1 MASLNTFLPIKRAIN
16 AVRLFVWNR
25 LWGMHV
31 DPTALISLSAKLDK
45 TNPGGVHIGAY
56 TVVTFGATILAH
68 DMTRRLR
75 LDTRIGSNCFI
86 GGRAIVMPG
95 ITVGDGSI
103 VAAGAVV
110 TKDVPSRSIVA
121 GNPAR
126 VIQSDIEVGRYGVLM
141 SAINRPPG
149 ETGRR

>member
-1 MASLNTFLPIKRAIN
+1 LASLNTFLPVKRAIN
-16 AVRLFVWNR
+16 AVRRFVWNR
-25 LWGMHV
+25 LWGMDVH
-31 DPTALISLSAKLDK
+31 PTALISLSAKLDK
-45 TNPGGVHIGAY
+45 TNPAGVHIGAY

-75 LDTRIGSNCFI
+75 LDTRIGENCFI

-110 TKDVPSRSIVA
+110 TKDVPPRSIVA

-126 VIQSDIEVGRYGVLM
+126 VIQSDVEVGRYGVLR
-141 SAINRPPG
+141 SVIERDTQQTSKG
-149 ETGRR
+149 

>member
-1 MASLNTFLPIKRAIN
+1 MASLNNFLPVKHAIN
-16 AVRLFVWNR
+16 ALRRFVWNR
-25 LWGMHV
+25 IWGMDVH
-31 DPTALISLSAKLDK
+31 PTALISLSAKLDK
-45 TNPGGVHIGAY
+45 TNPRGVHIGAY
-56 TVVTFGATILAH
+56 TVVTFGATILSH

-75 LDTRIGSNCFI
+75 LDTRIGNNCFI

-110 TKDVPSRSIVA
+110 TKDVPPRSIVA

-141 SAINRPPG
+141 SAINRPADMPG
-149 ETGRR
+149 KA